1 MSRDVVQNTVTSLS
15 ASGGRHLAS
24 LIHSFTRLLGPAA
37 YGASPSAI
45 HDHNR
50 IRWLL
55 IGSLTVAGI
64 FSTNSI
70 INLFFYTNSKQSST
84 PSKSNHST
92 GAKQHPQNSQLAKN
106 ELMMESVDVLQ
117 TECLSD
123 NTQSF
128 VPQSRHSSNRLSC
141 VLVPDISPDSIF
153 IQKIVDFLIRPNNT
167 NFDINCSTDLHISDY
182 LFQQQSKPPS
192 LSLPLFQ
199 AQQDHLINEIKSAK
213 RPRHPLLVEGG
224 PGIGKGASLHTFV
237 QSQSQLR
244 PAFYL
249 KLDNVLSKLGVHQSF
264 DTFQHLQTDLCNDSF
279 SDQTVL
285 ASNTDIEQPE
295 MSNSCYI
302 AESWR
307 SAIETI
313 FGLDYL
319 RQEQLYDANG
329 DPLNMLSASFD
340 HITEALRLIRAKSRY
355 GPTLL
360 VIDNLELLF
369 NGREPLVDT
378 YLAFMSSFTWMLQC
392 ESEGILDL
400 IFCSSSKSVMPA
412 MKRFPGYDK
421 RLRYRSVESVDD
433 LDVIDYLLDQVNPTI
448 SKDRQFTEETAYKF
462 VETFEGNLTEL
473 YQYCRSTL
481 SVSEFIAQREDSFL
495 QYLKEHIPTN
505 PHTQKHNSLNPYA
518 PPVKE
523 DADFKDIILEMI
535 MRNGVISLAMM
546 DSERLNLI
554 EVLVEKNFLRWRDAR
569 IRRRHQDRAM
579 GLKVRRIRASSIA
592 STSIDIASEV
602 SGETMETNVDGSS
615 EWKPR
620 PLSGV
625 YEQDMLLLEQ
635 QMDDPFAFLRRGDT
649 ELVWYN
655 RLVGNVC
662 ERWFNENAW

>member
-15 ASGGRHLAS
+15 AS
-24 LIHSFTRLLGPAA
+24 GPAA

-117 TECLSD
+117 TECLTD

-153 IQKIVDFLIRPNNT
+153 IQNCRFLIRPNNT

-213 RPRHPLLVEGG
+213 RPRHPLGRRS
-224 PGIGKGASLHTFV
+224 GISKAHPTHFCS
-237 QSQSQLR
+237 SQSQLR

-340 HITEALRLIRAKSRY
+340 HITEALRLIRAKSRWSN
-355 GPTLL
+355 T
-360 VIDNLELLF
+360 
-369 NGREPLVDT
+369 T
-378 YLAFMSSFTWMLQC
+378 
-392 ESEGILDL
+392 
-400 IFCSSSKSVMPA
+400 
-412 MKRFPGYDK
+412 FPGYDK

-433 LDVIDYLLDQVNPTI
+433 LDVIDYLLDQVNQPFQRSSI
-448 SKDRQFTEETAYKF
+448 PFTVPQGTH
-462 VETFEGNLTEL
+462 
-473 YQYCRSTL
+473 S
-481 SVSEFIAQREDSFL
+481 
-495 QYLKEHIPTN
+495 TN

-518 PPVKE
+518 PPVK

-620 PLSGV
+620 PLSECMNKTCF
-625 YEQDMLLLEQ
+625 YLNSKWTILCISTK
-635 QMDDPFAFLRRGDT
+635 RR
-649 ELVWYN
+649 Y
-655 RLVGNVC
+655 
-662 ERWFNENAW
+662 

>member
-84 PSKSNHST
+84 SSKSNHST

-369 NGREPLVDT
+369 NGL
-378 YLAFMSSFTWMLQC
+378 
-392 ESEGILDL
+392 
-400 IFCSSSKSVMPA
+400 
-412 MKRFPGYDK
+412 PGYDK